1 MLEWRPEFEHSN
13 VGALS
18 TVSHKVTILQSCPAT
33 ERNGWLARCMDS
45 VKQWARTAGYNYQWI
60 DDALFDLLPAALK
73 PGGRISP
80 VIASDLARLRW
91 MQQVLRQGAECVVWL
106 DADVLVF
113 APAQFQL
120 LEDVFA
126 VGREI
131 WVQPETHTRWRV
143 HRKVHNAFMQASD
156 QGDGHNSFVDF
167 YADSAERLL
176 RANGQVMPA
185 QFIGPKLLTALHNVI
200 QMPVL
205 ESAGM
210 LSPAVVADL
219 LASDGPALRR
229 MRDKA
234 CAPLHAA
241 NLCRS
246 SVAGGA
252 LDSRQMEQLI
262 DRLLAQPQLLEAR

>member
-1 MLEWRPEFEHSN
+1 MLEWRPEYKHRN
-13 VGALS
+13 DVALS
-18 TVSHKVTILQSCPAT
+18 TVSHKVSILQSCPAT
-33 ERNGWLARCMDS
+33 QCHGWLLRCMDS
-45 VKQWARTAGYNYQWI
+45 VRQWARARDYSYQWI
-60 DDALFDLLPAALK
+60 DDALFDFLPGALK

-91 MQQVLRQGAECVVWL
+91 MQHALRQGAQSVVWL

-113 APAQFQL
+113 SPAQFHL
-120 LEDVFA
+120 LDETFA

-131 WVQPETHTRWRV
+131 WVQPDPHARWRV
-143 HRKVHNAFMQASD
+143 HRKVHNAFMQASV

-176 RANGQVMPA
+176 RANGQAMPP
-185 QFIGPKLLTALHNVI
+185 QFIGPKLLTALHNVV
-200 QMPVL
+200 QLPVH
-205 ESAGM
+205 ECAGM

-219 LASDGPALRR
+219 LVADGPALLR

-252 LDSRQMEQLI
+252 LDPPQMEQLI
-262 DRLLAQPQLLEAR
+262 DRLIAQPQLLGAQ